1 MYVPLGGNMK
11 RRVTTADGIGG
22 GASANGG
29 SNSRPTWTQSAP
41 VVMLRKIVNMAIVFT
56 FVAVWHDQTMSLLAW
71 GR

>member
-11 RRVTTADGIGG
+11 RRVTAAAENGA

-29 SNSRPTWTQSAP
+29 SDSWPAWTQSTA
-41 VVMLRKIVNMAIVFT
+41 VVMLRKIINMAIVFT

-71 GR
+71 GQ